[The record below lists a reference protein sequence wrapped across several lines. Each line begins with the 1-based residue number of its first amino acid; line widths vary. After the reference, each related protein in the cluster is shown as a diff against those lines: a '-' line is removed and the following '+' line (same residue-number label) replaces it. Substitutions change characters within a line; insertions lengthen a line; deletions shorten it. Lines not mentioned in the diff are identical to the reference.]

1 MGKIKSAIIT
11 ALLAAAVAVLAVFA
25 LFSWQVPGSNG
36 VERYNSF
43 IGNIRLGGDLT
54 GNATT
59 VLYPEG
65 VISPA
70 EYADLEDGDKSDYA
84 QCGNVYVDKEVLE
97 EHGEDGLKKLVA
109 EDAKV
114 LSERFGQKGYTSYSV
129 SVLDGFALS
138 VTVPTNFTYAEYK
151 QYNSSSRSEQRSV
164 IEKSIVSL
172 AYNGKLSLRNSEVGN
187 KKSNNILTKITDD
200 VTAFFKSVSKQSV
213 SGNHAVKISL
223 TKEGREQFKAMS
235 AKVLTAESD
244 KAIGF
249 YVGEYALLS
258 LSLSEEIDAGT
269 FYIPVEESNAQDYT
283 IVMNSVADG
292 KTITLDYSSDEAQ
305 IIYADAELGD
315 TASLFLGVSLLLI
328 VAGAIAYS
336 IARYKKLGLVNSLII
351 IIFALAL
358 ITVLM
363 LLEIQLTLAGAVTAV
378 IGLALLCASNFASFE
393 AVRKETLKGKTIQSS
408 VKEAYK
414 AQLAGILEMHVI
426 LLIVSIFLAF
436 VGVGEVAACGL
447 ILFISGVASYVLY
460 WFTRFMWYV
469 TSSPVKDKF
478 KFCGYKREE
487 LEDD

>member
-1 MGKIKSAIIT
+1 
-11 ALLAAAVAVLAVFA
+11 
-25 LFSWQVPGSNG
+25 
-36 VERYNSF
+36 
-43 IGNIRLGGDLT
+43 
-54 GNATT
+54 
-59 VLYPEG
+59 
-65 VISPA
+65 
-70 EYADLEDGDKSDYA
+70 
-84 QCGNVYVDKEVLE
+84 
-97 EHGEDGLKKLVA
+97 
-109 EDAKV
+109 
-114 LSERFGQKGYTSYSV
+114 
-129 SVLDGFALS
+129 
-138 VTVPTNFTYAEYK
+138 
-151 QYNSSSRSEQRSV
+151 
-164 IEKSIVSL
+164 
-172 AYNGKLSLRNSEVGN
+172 
-187 KKSNNILTKITDD
+187 
-200 VTAFFKSVSKQSV
+200 
-213 SGNHAVKISL
+213 
-223 TKEGREQFKAMS
+223 
-235 AKVLTAESD
+235 
-244 KAIGF
+244 
-249 YVGEYALLS
+249 
-258 LSLSEEIDAGT
+258 
-269 FYIPVEESNAQDYT
+269 
-283 IVMNSVADG
+283 MNSVADC

-305 IIYADAELGD
+305 IIYAGAELGD